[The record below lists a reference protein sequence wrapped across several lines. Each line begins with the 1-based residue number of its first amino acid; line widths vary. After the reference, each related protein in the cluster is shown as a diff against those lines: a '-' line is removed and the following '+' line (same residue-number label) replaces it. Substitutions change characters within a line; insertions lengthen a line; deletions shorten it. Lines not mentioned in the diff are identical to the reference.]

1 MEISNR
7 QSVIQIFR
15 AASSDILSTLSGNT
29 FSFSLGLMLLHRTHS
44 AISFGLG
51 AIIYPL
57 IGLLLVVPVGNL
69 VDTYHHKKLILTSKG
84 VGILALVVYA
94 FLVPYV
100 RFPMALAIGLLI
112 VQACCD
118 KVTNTTY
125 TASIHELVND
135 KHVKTLATIEQ
146 AATAA
151 IQLISPVLAAALYAW
166 LGFEGTIRILIGAEI
181 LVWLISASMHF
192 YPVAVK
198 VEETPEAT
206 TNQWRKFRLGLV
218 YIKDHLALRA
228 LVVMGVVLNF
238 LFSAVDVGLPY
249 AVVQERHMGNA
260 RLSLIMSSFA
270 AGLLVGNLLLS
281 VLPSFKRVLL
291 VILRLC
297 LALGAGIGLL
307 GIVFLSTLNG
317 QQLLI
322 GLLVWGFTIGT
333 VLAFIN
339 TPLSV
344 YLQMTVPTEL
354 LGRVGSTFSTLL
366 QLAVPLGTLVYGFCF
381 QHLTAGWVYL
391 ITGIGILLY
400 TSWQLVV
407 DGRNGSI
414 SSQNSTES

>member
-1 MEISNR
+1 
-7 QSVIQIFR
+7 
-15 AASSDILSTLSGNT
+15 
-29 FSFSLGLMLLHRTHS
+29 
-44 AISFGLG
+44 
-51 AIIYPL
+51 
-57 IGLLLVVPVGNL
+57 
-69 VDTYHHKKLILTSKG
+69 
-84 VGILALVVYA
+84 
-94 FLVPYV
+94 
-100 RFPMALAIGLLI
+100 
-112 VQACCD
+112 
-118 KVTNTTY
+118 
-125 TASIHELVND
+125 
-135 KHVKTLATIEQ
+135 
-146 AATAA
+146 
-151 IQLISPVLAAALYAW
+151 
-166 LGFEGTIRILIGAEI
+166 
-181 LVWLISASMHF
+181 MHF

>member
-1 MEISNR
+1 MEITNR

-100 RFPMALAIGLLI
+100 RFPMVLAIGLLI

-151 IQLISPVLAAALYAW
+151 IQLISPVC
-166 LGFEGTIRILIGAEI
+166 
-181 LVWLISASMHF
+181 IS
-192 YPVAVK
+192 
-198 VEETPEAT
+198 TP
-206 TNQWRKFRLGLV
+206 
-218 YIKDHLALRA
+218 
-228 LVVMGVVLNF
+228 
-238 LFSAVDVGLPY
+238 
-249 AVVQERHMGNA
+249 
-260 RLSLIMSSFA
+260 SL
-270 AGLLVGNLLLS
+270 
-281 VLPSFKRVLL
+281 
-291 VILRLC
+291 
-297 LALGAGIGLL
+297 
-307 GIVFLSTLNG
+307 
-317 QQLLI
+317 
-322 GLLVWGFTIGT
+322 
-333 VLAFIN
+333 
-339 TPLSV
+339 
-344 YLQMTVPTEL
+344 
-354 LGRVGSTFSTLL
+354 
-366 QLAVPLGTLVYGFCF
+366 
-381 QHLTAGWVYL
+381 
-391 ITGIGILLY
+391 
-400 TSWQLVV
+400 
-407 DGRNGSI
+407 
-414 SSQNSTES
+414 